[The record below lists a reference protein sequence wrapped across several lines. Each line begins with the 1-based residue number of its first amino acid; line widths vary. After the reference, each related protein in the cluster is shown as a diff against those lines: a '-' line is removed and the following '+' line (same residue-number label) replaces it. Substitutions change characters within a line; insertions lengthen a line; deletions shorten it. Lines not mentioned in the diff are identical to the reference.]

1 MQATAKIF
9 KAGNSQALR
18 LPKAFRLDTD
28 EVWISKNEVTGDI
41 IISPKPANS
50 DLEAFFKLLES
61 SPSSEEFIPARSVSV
76 PRNPFE
82 GWDEEI
88 AAAKIKP

>member
-18 LPKAFRLDTD
+18 LPKAFRLDAN
-28 EVWISKNEVTGDI
+28 EVWISKNEVTGDLI
-41 IISPKPANS
+41 VSPKPGNN

-61 SPSSEEFIPARSVSV
+61 SPSSEEFIPARDDH
-76 PRNPFE
+76 PARNPFE
-82 GWDEEI
+82 GWNEEI
-88 AAAKIKP
+88 AAARNKP